1 MGKVVKKVGKKLVK
15 KGLRAGAAYVTG
27 GASEGALAAMKGD
40 GGSSALKIGAGLL
53 NTKKKRRAEKRRS
66 AAEQAAA
73 QQAAIQSSFRPVGV
87 TTRFGQSSFMPD
99 GSGSYTLSPE
109 ARAQQDRFAALSN
122 QALAQAERA
131 GQDFAPLGQA
141 AQGLFSLGRGYL
153 AETPEQAAAKFM
165 AQQQNLLAPTRER
178 RFSQLQ
184 NSVFNTGRQGLAV
197 GGTGMRPGGGAGLGS
212 ANPDLEAYYNV
223 LAQEDAELATRATL
237 GGMDQTRFGAS
248 LFDTG
253 SGLIGR
259 QYAGQ
264 VAALGPYEQYL
275 AQMKGLEGLGQQTY
289 EMGQRFGEL
298 RRNDQ
303 GGRALYEGGLRAAG
317 TRYGDPS
324 SNTADILS
332 GLANSDTLFSRPPAN
347 TGFFANR
354 DPSLSFDSGK
364 AYNFGQPQ
372 SSGLVA
378 QQPFN
383 YGGYT
388 SPIFDGGGYR
398 SPNLLFGGGY

>member
-1 MGKVVKKVGKKLVK
+1 MP
-15 KGLRAGAAYVTG
+15 AAY
-27 GASEGALAAMKGD
+27 AST
-40 GGSSALKIGAGLL
+40 ALKIGGSLFGRK
-53 NTKKKRRAEKRRS
+53 KKKRARKRR
-66 AAEQAAA
+66 AREQQAAA

-122 QALAQAERA
+122 EGLAQAERA

-165 AQQQNLLAPTRER
+165 AQQQNLLAPSRER

-197 GGTGMRPGGGAGLGS
+197 GGTGPRPGGGAGLGS
-212 ANPDLEAYYNV
+212 ANPDLEAYYNA
-223 LAQEDAELATRATL
+223 LAQEDAELATRATQ

-264 VAALGPYEQYL
+264 VAALGPYQQYL
-275 AQMKGLEGLGQQTY
+275 AQMRELEGLGQQSY

-298 RRNDQ
+298 RRNAQ
-303 GGRALYEGGLRAAG
+303 GGNALFQGGMAAADA
-317 TRYGDPS
+317 RYNPS
-324 SNTADILS
+324 SYTANLLGGFADSDILK
-332 GLANSDTLFSRPPAN
+332 GLFR
-347 TGFFANR
+347 
-354 DPSLSFDSGK
+354 
-364 AYNFGQPQ
+364 QPQ
-372 SSGLVA
+372 SSGLS
-378 QQPFN
+378 QPQ
-383 YGGYT
+383 
-388 SPIFDGGGYR
+388 GGGLRVPTFSTPIMPQTSAFYP
-398 SPNLLFGGGY
+398 SYNLGGN